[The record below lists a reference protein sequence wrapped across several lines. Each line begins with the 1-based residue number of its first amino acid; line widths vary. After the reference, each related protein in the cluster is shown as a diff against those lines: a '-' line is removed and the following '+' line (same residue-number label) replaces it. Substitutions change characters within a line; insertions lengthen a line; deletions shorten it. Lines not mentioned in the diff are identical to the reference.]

1 LSSLADAAWSK
12 YPGLKEL
19 TDIPS
24 RINDLFSN
32 ADKSSDDDF
41 AVELNELLRLSG
53 PYKLFQRALY
63 VGACGALQRDISP
76 AKRAQFEDVCEDL
89 KEMAWMPAGPI
100 PIQLEFYKG
109 YELVEYGAMNYA
121 VPVTL
126 DFFVV
131 VNEEARKRPD
141 ILSAASLSEL
151 KDAVDQTIS
160 QSGQPG
166 NRSAH
171 WRWQLMRMDKW
182 LRKDRRNPVLEL
194 ASRAY
199 VQIPRRVIVALS
211 IRWKRYAMR

>member
-1 LSSLADAAWSK
+1 
-12 YPGLKEL
+12 
-19 TDIPS
+19 
-24 RINDLFSN
+24 
-32 ADKSSDDDF
+32 
-41 AVELNELLRLSG
+41 
-53 PYKLFQRALY
+53 
-63 VGACGALQRDISP
+63 
-76 AKRAQFEDVCEDL
+76 
-89 KEMAWMPAGPI
+89 MPAGPI

-131 VNEEARKRPD
+131 VNEAARHRPD

-151 KDAVDQTIS
+151 KDTVDQTIS
-160 QSGQPG
+160 QSGEPG
-166 NRSAH
+166 NRSAQ

-182 LRKDRRNPVLEL
+182 LRQDRRNPVLEL
-194 ASRAY
+194 VSRAY